1 MNPNKKIW
9 KLIKEARGFNISCSL
24 TGGAIG
30 IASPPA
36 HIKIWIDSHLCA
48 TFEFQIAICFYCIH
62 IRGER
67 SIGSTTPPLQ
77 LDLAS
82 LGCTRKPPNSS
93 LARSPRDPCFASLLN
108 LHFFLRFS
116 VRRVQPLKTSGRF
129 TARLYARL
137 HFQSNTHRE
146 KACGFF
152 PPPHFLFS
160 LNNVAEPP
168 RAGKLR
174 TFWVTG
180 ISVAHLRRQTRVFWA
195 RRRARSYQQIS
206 LFIFP
211 FCFFTKEPVQA
222 WRRAIHF
229 SLCALVIKTHLEMS
243 EVLPFNEENMSH
255 YGNEGDEGHL
265 SFTCRLQDTNNFFNG
280 SQNKRPPKLG
290 QIGRSKRGNYII
302 KAFSP
307 VWWCGECAH
316 RLLVHHI

>member
-1 MNPNKKIW
+1 MPPSNFKSP
-9 KLIKEARGFNISCSL
+9 FVF
-24 TGGAIG
+24 
-30 IASPPA
+30 IAS
-36 HIKIWIDSHLCA
+36 
-48 TFEFQIAICFYCIH
+48 TFEERGALAVLHHHSNWTWLLWAAPENPRTAPSPGLPGIRVLHRSSICISSSDFPCDGFSRSKPAGASRLGYTRASISKAI
-62 IRGER
+62 RTE
-67 SIGSTTPPLQ
+67 
-77 LDLAS
+77 
-82 LGCTRKPPNSS
+82 RKPV
-93 LARSPRDPCFASLLN
+93 D
-108 LHFFLRFS
+108 FFLPPIFFFLWIMLPSLHEQGNWGHFELLVFLSRTYGDRHVS
-116 VRRVQPLKTSGRF
+116 SG
-129 TARLYARL
+129 
-137 HFQSNTHRE
+137 H
-146 KACGFF
+146 
-152 PPPHFLFS
+152 
-160 LNNVAEPP
+160 AE
-168 RAGKLR
+168 
-174 TFWVTG
+174 
-180 ISVAHLRRQTRVFWA
+180 
-195 RRRARSYQQIS
+195 RARSYQQIS